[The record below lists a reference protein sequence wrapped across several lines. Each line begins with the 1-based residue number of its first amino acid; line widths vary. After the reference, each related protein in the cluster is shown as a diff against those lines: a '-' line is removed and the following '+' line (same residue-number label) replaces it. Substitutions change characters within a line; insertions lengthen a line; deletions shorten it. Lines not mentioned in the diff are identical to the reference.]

1 MKEISE
7 NGTNFVGARKELLEA
22 VDEMDHEE
30 IRVRLHKEG
39 IELLF
44 NPPAASHMGGVWER
58 QIKSTRKILAGL
70 MEEHGDHLD
79 EESFRTLMCEVE
91 AVINSRPL
99 TVVSGGPND
108 LEPLTPSHLLTTKS
122 AVVLPPPGK
131 FQRNDIYMRRR
142 WRRVQYLTNLFWSRW
157 KKEYL
162 VSLQERVK
170 WQQPKRYL
178 TEGDIVILREENV
191 RRNVWPLGI
200 VIQTEL
206 DQQGFVRS
214 AIVKTQES
222 SLRRPVNKL
231 VLLLP
236 KEDQQGDEE

>member
-1 MKEISE
+1 
-7 NGTNFVGARKELLEA
+7 
-22 VDEMDHEE
+22 MDHEE
-30 IRVRLHKEG
+30 IRVRLRKEG
-39 IELLF
+39 VEWLF
-44 NPPAASHMGGVWER
+44 NPPALSHTGGVWER

-70 MEEHGDHLD
+70 MEEHGDRLD

-91 AVINSRPL
+91 AVFKSRPL
-99 TVVSGGPND
+99 TVVSGEPND
-108 LEPLTPSHLLTTKS
+108 LEPLTPSHLLTAKS

-142 WRRVQYLTNLFWSRW
+142 WRRLQYLTNLFWSRW

-170 WQQPKRYL
+170 WQQPKRNL

-200 VIQTEL
+200 VIQTEP
-206 DQQGFVRS
+206 DQQGFARS
-214 AIVKTQES
+214 VIVKTQES

>member
-1 MKEISE
+1 
-7 NGTNFVGARKELLEA
+7 
-22 VDEMDHEE
+22 
-30 IRVRLHKEG
+30 
-39 IELLF
+39 
-44 NPPAASHMGGVWER
+44 
-58 QIKSTRKILAGL
+58 
-70 MEEHGDHLD
+70 MEEHGDRLD

-99 TVVSGGPND
+99 TVVSGEPND
-108 LEPLTPSHLLTTKS
+108 HEPLTPSHLLTAKS

-142 WRRVQYLTNLFWSRW
+142 WRTVQYLTNLFWSRW

-170 WQQPKRYL
+170 WQQPKRNL

-200 VIQTEL
+200 VIKTEP

-214 AIVKTQES
+214 VIVKTQES

-236 KEDQQGDEE
+236 KEDQQADEE

>member
-1 MKEISE
+1 
-7 NGTNFVGARKELLEA
+7 
-22 VDEMDHEE
+22 
-30 IRVRLHKEG
+30 
-39 IELLF
+39 
-44 NPPAASHMGGVWER
+44 
-58 QIKSTRKILAGL
+58 
-70 MEEHGDHLD
+70 MEEHGDRLD
-79 EESFRTLMCEVE
+79 EESLRTLMCEVE

-99 TVVSGGPND
+99 TVVSGEPND

-170 WQQPKRYL
+170 WQQPKRNL

-191 RRNVWPLGI
+191 RRNVWPSGI
-200 VIQTEL
+200 VIKQTEL
-206 DQQGFVRS
+206 CQVGYRQDTRIQSEKTSQQTCS
-214 AIVKTQES
+214 ATAQRGS
-222 SLRRPVNKL
+222 ARR
-231 VLLLP
+231 
-236 KEDQQGDEE
+236 